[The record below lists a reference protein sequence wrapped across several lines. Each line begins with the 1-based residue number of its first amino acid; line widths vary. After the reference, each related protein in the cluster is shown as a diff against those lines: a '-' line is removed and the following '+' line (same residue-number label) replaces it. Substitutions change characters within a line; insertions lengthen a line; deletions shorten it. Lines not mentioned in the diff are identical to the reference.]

1 MLTQVTFVEYE
12 DWKQEAL
19 YKKSWDEFLREKD
32 NVVYRITRL
41 LWPNE
46 FAFLQNWKLE
56 EVSKEITRQI
66 EIIKSQM
73 WIILPQMNWHQYELN
88 I

>member
-19 YKKSWDEFLREKD
+19 YRKSWDEVLREKD
-32 NVVYRITRL
+32 NVIYRITRL

-46 FAFLQNWKLE
+46 FALLQNWKLE

-73 WIILPQMNWHQYELN
+73 GIILPTMNWHQYELN
-88 I
+88 V